1 MNNLT
6 ACRQSVKVATMS
18 KATLYLDETVHKAL
32 RLKAA
37 ETRQSMSE
45 LVNEALKVSLL
56 EDLEDLQD
64 IKKRRTEKTVGFEAF
79 LGQLKRDGIL

>member
-1 MNNLT
+1 MN
-6 ACRQSVKVATMS
+6 MS

-45 LVNEALKVSLL
+45 LVNDALKARLS
-56 EDLEDLQD
+56 EDLEDIRE
-64 IKKRRTEKTVGFEAF
+64 IKERRKEKTVGFEE
-79 LGQLKRDGIL
+79 LLSQRRSDGIN